1 MGEDRDL
8 VYSDK
13 DLVQFLS
20 EMGICSTDTLLVN
33 LKLSALGIFPGKE
46 QALFSALKLLVK
58 DGNIVLPSFSLHL
71 KELRFKSDLKDK
83 IMKKMPAFNEEAT
96 PVSGLDPFS
105 EYFRMQKN
113 VLRDNHPI
121 YSFAA
126 WGKDKEEIVKPHTFD
141 LPFGKQG
148 VLGRLEKLNAKVVC
162 LGTNFETCLAPYL
175 AESEISRPLIQE
187 KAPVLIAG
195 EKIWIS
201 FNNVELNKYHD
212 YEDLG
217 TQFLQKYPVR
227 IANLPAGQ
235 ILVFNLQEF
244 VCFARDWYQEKD
256 CVHLLNAGWD
266 GPEV

>member
-71 KELRFKSDLKDK
+71 KEPRFKSDLKDK

-212 YEDLG
+212 YEDLE